1 MFVSAQRVPDGLGL
15 REVSGAKP
23 DEKAVRHARE
33 RRGRVFAGRLPGRYL
48 ASARS
53 HVQVFAR
60 RLRGPLLWLLLLRLW
75 LLWPLKNAGIR
86 RRVAGYPHFSCLVW
100 PWVMPGFG
108 VPDGAEPND
117 VGPSLWMTPLDDR
130 SGRSG

>member
-15 REVSGAKP
+15 REVERSETGRKS
-23 DEKAVRHARE
+23 RQARAE
-33 RRGRVFAGRLPGRYL
+33 RRGRVFGGRLPGRFL

-60 RLRGPLLWLLLLRLW
+60 RLRGPLLWLLLLRL
-75 LLWPLKNAGIR
+75 LLLGSFKNAGIR
-86 RRVAGYPHFSCLVW
+86 RRVAGYPHFYCLAW

-108 VPDGAEPND
+108 VPDGPSPMML
-117 VGPSLWMTPLDDR
+117 GPA
-130 SGRSG
+130 SG